1 MAYRFT
7 NTEKWDDHWF
17 SSLKQIEMLLF
28 MYLCDNCDIAG
39 FAEVNLK
46 RWAVDLNST
55 PDTIEAAL
63 KGLDRGIV
71 FSKDHDAIFLRNF
84 LKHQKNLPLNKN
96 NKAHVGIMRRFE
108 LYRQKFNIE
117 DINLFIESP
126 IVAPSKGLE
135 RGTGNGNGI
144 GIGIGNGIKGGL
156 GENKIPVL
164 KDENDVYPFEEFWN
178 DYEKKVGKKDKLIPK
193 WRKLSD
199 ADKINIKAY
208 IPLYKTAQ
216 PDKKYRKNPETFL
229 NNKSWDDEI
238 ISNNDD
244 KRNTSTRRHGLSED
258 YKNTIR
264 SRLQDPCGSKVM

>member
-126 IVAPSKGLE
+126 IVAPSKGLG

-199 ADKINIKAY
+199 VDKINIKAY

-229 NNKSWDDEI
+229 NNKSWNDEI

-244 KRNTSTRRHGLSED
+244 KRNTSIRRHGLSED

-264 SRLQDPCGSKVM
+264 SRLQDPFGSKVM

>member
-63 KGLDRGIV
+63 KGLERGIV
-71 FSKDHDAIFLRNF
+71 FSKDHDAIYLRNF

-96 NKAHVGIMRRFE
+96 NKAHVGILRRFE
-108 LYRQKFNIE
+108 LYRQKFDIE

-126 IVAPSKGLE
+126 IVAPSKGLQ
-135 RGTGNGNGI
+135 RGTGNGNGN
-144 GIGIGNGIKGGL
+144 GIGIGNGIKGGM
-156 GENKIPVL
+156 GENEIPVL

-178 DYEKKVGKKDKLIPK
+178 DYEKKVGKKDKLISK

-208 IPLYKTAQ
+208 IPLYKKAQ

-229 NNKSWDDEI
+229 NNKSWNDEI
-238 ISNNDD
+238 IGYED
-244 KRNTSTRRHGLSED
+244 KRITITRRHGLSED

>member
-7 NTEKWDDHWF
+7 NTDKWDDHWF

-39 FAEVNLK
+39 FAEINLK

-96 NKAHVGIMRRFE
+96 NKAHVGILRRFE

-126 IVAPSKGLE
+126 IVAPSKGLQ
-135 RGTGNGNGI
+135 RGTGNGIGI

-156 GENKIPVL
+156 GENKIVVL

-178 DYEKKVGKKDKLIPK
+178 DYEKKVGKKDKLVPK

-199 ADKINIKAY
+199 VDKINIKAY

-229 NNKSWDDEI
+229 NNKSWNDEI
-238 ISNNDD
+238 ICNNDD

-264 SRLQDPCGSKVM
+264 SRLQDSCGSKVM

>member
-96 NKAHVGIMRRFE
+96 NKAHVGILRRFE

-126 IVAPSKGLE
+126 IVAPSKGLH
-135 RGTGNGNGI
+135 R
-144 GIGIGNGIKGGL
+144 
-156 GENKIPVL
+156 
-164 KDENDVYPFEEFWN
+164 
-178 DYEKKVGKKDKLIPK
+178 
-193 WRKLSD
+193 
-199 ADKINIKAY
+199 
-208 IPLYKTAQ
+208 
-216 PDKKYRKNPETFL
+216 
-229 NNKSWDDEI
+229 
-238 ISNNDD
+238 
-244 KRNTSTRRHGLSED
+244 
-258 YKNTIR
+258 
-264 SRLQDPCGSKVM
+264 